1 MNVKELILSQP
12 AADIAAALID
22 RLDVEPAKRDKGIHI
37 ISITTV
43 KIFLYILPKLGIQ
56 RGNFF

>member
-22 RLDVEPAKRDKGIHI
+22 RLDVEPTKRDKGIRRI
-37 ISITTV
+37 AALIDSLRGMKPETTNYM
-43 KIFLYILPKLGIQ
+43 LLGV
-56 RGNFF
+56 

>member
-22 RLDVEPAKRDKGIHI
+22 RLDVEASKRDRGIHR
-37 ISITTV
+37 ITARR
-43 KIFLYILPKLGIQ
+43 YC
-56 RGNFF
+56 

>member
-1 MNVKELILSQP
+1 M
-12 AADIAAALID
+12 IAHFFSCST
-22 RLDVEPAKRDKGIHI
+22 KSNI

>member
-22 RLDVEPAKRDKGIHI
+22 RLDVEPA
-37 ISITTV
+37 T
-43 KIFLYILPKLGIQ
+43 
-56 RGNFF
+56 

>member
-22 RLDVEPAKRDKGIHI
+22 RLDVDPAKRGKGIRR
-37 ISITTV
+37 ITAL
-43 KIFLYILPKLGIQ
+43 IDSLRGMEPKTTDYMLS
-56 RGNFF
+56 